1 MRDDR
6 ALEIGVVETPA
17 EDIDQVIILSLDT
30 PGGANGIVIEFG
42 GFRSSVPAL
51 DDAHKPARHVVW
63 TVGAQ
68 PFALDEI
75 APNRDR
81 PLLVL
86 RREVV
91 EPDPASHGLV
101 FSYRL
106 SVRMKGL
113 AGLTDETP
121 GSVRRPERHAFRLLG
136 DGREGQHRP
145 VVLR

>member
-1 MRDDR
+1 MRDNR

-17 EDIDQVIILSLDT
+17 EDIYQVIILSLDA
-30 PGGANGIVIEFG
+30 PCGANGIVVEFG
-42 GFRSSVPAL
+42 GFRSGVPAL
-51 DDAHKPARHVVW
+51 DDAHKPPRHVVW

-75 APNRDR
+75 AANRDR

-91 EPDPASHGLV
+91 KPDPAPHGLV
-101 FSYRL
+101 FSHRL
-106 SVRMKGL
+106 PVRMERF

-121 GSVRRPERHAFRLLG
+121 CSVRRPERHAF
-136 DGREGQHRP
+136 
-145 VVLR
+145 